1 MPRLERKVAVL
12 LKLETTSGVDAV
24 PTGAA
29 NAMYVSEL
37 SVTPLDATNIPL
49 DYIRPYF
56 GNSPNLVGSASKK
69 CSFKVYLAG
78 AGTAATAPAWS
89 AAFVACANAET
100 TGLTVPNRV
109 EWLPATDSLKTAT
122 IYYHDD
128 GVLHKLT
135 GAFGMWMLSAKSGEA
150 PYLKFDFIG
159 VDSGDTAVANP
170 TTVLTAWREPVPVT
184 KANVVDIKLG
194 CTYATGVLTGGT
206 VYNTSGLTLESGNA
220 VAFAPLLTTEAVVLT
235 DRKVK
240 GKVSFDLTAAQEVA
254 NMATVKNN
262 VIQGLGFELGLT
274 TGNRIMLFM
283 PAVQLINPTKEVFN
297 GQRMIAYDLQVNP
310 VAGNDELRI
319 ISL

>member
-1 MPRLERKVAVL
+1 MPRLTRKVAIL
-12 LKLETTSGVDAV
+12 LKLEPTSGVDAV

-37 SVTPLDATNIPL
+37 DVTPLDATNIPL
-49 DYIRPYF
+49 NYIRAYF

-78 AGTAATAPAWS
+78 SGTAATPPAWS

-100 TGLTVPNRV
+100 TGLVTPNRV
-109 EWLPATDSLKTAT
+109 EWLPATDTLKTAT
-122 IYYHDD
+122 IYYYDD
-128 GVLHKLT
+128 GVLHKLI

-150 PYLKFDFIG
+150 PYIKFDFIG
-159 VDSGDTAVANP
+159 VDGGDTAVANP

-194 CTYATGVLTGGT
+194 CTYATGALTGGT
-206 VYNTSGLTLESGNA
+206 AYNTSGLTLESGNV
-220 VAFAPLLTTEAVVLT
+220 VAFAPLLTNEAVVLN

-240 GKVSFDLTAAQEVA
+240 GKVSFDLSAAQEVA
-254 NMATVKNN
+254 NMVTVKNN
-262 VIQGLGFELGLT
+262 VLTGLGFELGLT
-274 TGNRIMLFM
+274 TGNRIILFM
-283 PAVQLINPTKEVFN
+283 PSVQLINPTKEDFN
-297 GQRMIAYDLQVNP
+297 GQRMISYDLQVNP